1 MTLTVNLSSYVNP
14 TTDETVDKLTGE
26 EETLTGLLI

>member
-1 MTLTVNLSSYVNP
+1 MTLTVNLSSYVSP
-14 TTDETVDKLTGE
+14 TTDETVDELTGE

>member
-1 MTLTVNLSSYVNP
+1 MTLMVNLSSNVNP